1 MIYSMFQQVSVAL
14 QMVLS
19 TYLFLQN
26 YAILLIYP
34 RFFRNFVGVFNFEH
48 LYQTIKQKQMVN
60 HICLSIVSRVAAVLL
75 LLAVTAVQPL
85 VAQTTKWRE
94 MHKVKKKETIFG
106 IAQKY
111 GLTSA
116 ELMDANP
123 EMKVEGYSLKKGD
136 YIFIPF
142 AKAPVATTPPVSK
155 ATAAEVD
162 DLRHRAIRVGV
173 LLPLHNI
180 NGDGRRMV
188 EYYRGVLMACD
199 SLKAEG
205 ISVDVRAWNVAE
217 DADITKTLKDRKAA
231 QCDLFIGPLY
241 SKQVAPLAH
250 FAREHNAKVLI
261 PFSITAPEVNSN
273 PCLYQ
278 VYQDGSEF
286 NEAVINRY
294 VEKFSGCHTVLID
307 CNDTTSRKGVFTF
320 GLRKKLEGMGQTY
333 SITNLKSSEA
343 MFAKAFS
350 RTMPNVVVLNTGR
363 SPELNVALAKLNS
376 LTTGNSQLDITL
388 FGYTE
393 WMMYTKF
400 NLDNFYKYNV
410 YIPAAF
416 HTNPLSSRT
425 ARITQKYRWNFHAD
439 MMQAL
444 PRFAITGFDHTY
456 FFLKGMH
463 LYGHNFTG
471 APGTVGYTPI
481 QTPLKFERVA
491 PGGGWKNRSV
501 LLVHYM
507 PSHRVE
513 TLAN

>member
-1 MIYSMFQQVSVAL
+1 MANRTS
-14 QMVLS
+14 LS
-19 TYLFLQN
+19 
-26 YAILLIYP
+26 
-34 RFFRNFVGVFNFEH
+34 FV
-48 LYQTIKQKQMVN
+48 
-60 HICLSIVSRVAAVLL
+60 RRAVTGLL

-85 VAQTTKWRE
+85 VAQTTKWRD

-111 GLTSA
+111 GLTTA

-142 AKAPVATTPPVSK
+142 AKAPVAVASAPSTT
-155 ATAAEVD
+155 ELGN
-162 DLRHRAIRVGV
+162 LRHRAIRVGV
-173 LLPLHNI
+173 LLPLHNV

-188 EYYRGVLMACD
+188 EYYRGILMACD

-205 ISVDVRAWNVAE
+205 ISVDVYAWNVTE
-217 DADITKTLKDRKAA
+217 DTDISKVLKDRNAA

-241 SKQVAPLAH
+241 SKQVGLLAH
-250 FAREHNAKVLI
+250 FAKERNAKVLI

-278 VYQDGSEF
+278 VYQDGGEF

-294 VEKFSGCHTVLID
+294 VEKFPGCHTVFID

-320 GLRKKLEGMGQTY
+320 GLRKKLGRTGQTY
-333 SITNLKSSEA
+333 SITNLKSSETV
-343 MFAKAFS
+343 FSKAFS
-350 RTMPNVVVLNTGR
+350 RTKPNVVVLNTGR
-363 SPELNVALAKLNS
+363 SPELNVAFAKLNN

-416 HTNPLSSRT
+416 HTNMLSSQTR
-425 ARITQKYRWNFHAD
+425 RIIQKYRWNFHAD

-444 PRFAITGFDHTY
+444 PRFAITGFDHAN

-463 LYGHNFTG
+463 LYGNSFTG
-471 APGTVGYTPI
+471 APGTVGYKPI
-481 QTPLKFERVA
+481 QTPLKFERAA

-501 LLVHYM
+501 LLVHYL
-507 PSHRVE
+507 PSHRME
-513 TLAN
+513 TLSN